1 MTTFQSDSLTTIK
14 LYGPLRKLFGR
25 EYKLHVKS
33 TAEAIRALCLMVD
46 GFECY
51 LRTAEDKGVGFAVF
65 NGKRNIG
72 VEELG
77 LGAKKEI
84 RIAPVY
90 GGRKSDNGLG
100 QIIIGIVLIAAA
112 FWTGGASLG
121 ASGITYSGIAGQLAV
136 TLGASL
142 ILGGITQMLSP
153 TAQTQGTSISDDDG
167 NRPSY
172 AFGGPVNT
180 SAQGY
185 PVAVFYGEREVGG
198 AVISAGIYSEDT
210 A

>member
-1 MTTFQSDSLTTIK
+1 MSTLTTIK
-14 LYGPLRKLFGR
+14 LYGPLRKLFGKQY
-25 EYKLHVKS
+25 ELEVKS

-46 GFECY
+46 GFESY

-90 GGRKSDNGLG
+90 GGRKSNNGLT
-100 QIIIGIVLIAAA
+100 QILVGIVLIAAA
-112 FWTGGASLG
+112 FFTGGASLAAG
-121 ASGITYSGIAGQLAV
+121 GLVYGGLAGQVAV

-153 TAQTQGTSISDDDG
+153 SAQTNGTNISGDEA
-167 NRPSY
+167 NKPSY

-180 SAQGY
+180 AAQGY

-198 AVISAGIYSEDT
+198 AIISAGIYSEDT

>member
-1 MTTFQSDSLTTIK
+1 MSLTTIK

-25 EYKLHVKS
+25 EYKFEVGS

-46 GFECY
+46 GFESY
-51 LRTAEDKGVGFAVF
+51 LRTAEDRGVGFAVF

-72 VEELG
+72 KDELG
-77 LGAKKEI
+77 LTAKKEI

-90 GGRKSDNGLG
+90 GGRKSNNGVV
-100 QIIIGIVLIAAA
+100 QILVGIVLIAAA
-112 FWTGGASLG
+112 FFTGGAALAAG
-121 ASGITYSGIAGQLAV
+121 GIVYAGLAGQIAV

-142 ILGGITQMLSP
+142 LLGGIVQMLSP
-153 TAQTQGTSISDDDG
+153 TAQTSGANISSDPE
-167 NRPSY
+167 NKPSY

-185 PVAVFYGEREVGG
+185 PIAVFYGEREVGG
-198 AVISAGIYSEDT
+198 AVISAGIYSEDK

>member
-1 MTTFQSDSLTTIK
+1 MSLTTIK

-25 EYKLHVKS
+25 EYKFEVGS

-46 GFECY
+46 GFESY
-51 LRTAEDKGVGFAVF
+51 LRTSEDKGVGFAVF

-77 LGAKKEI
+77 LGVKKEI

-90 GGRKSDNGLG
+90 GGRKRQGLG
-100 QIIIGIVLIAAA
+100 QIIVGVILIAAA

-121 ASGITYSGIAGQLAV
+121 ASGVVYGGIAGQLAV

-153 TAQTQGTSISDDDG
+153 TAQSSGANITDDSA

-198 AVISAGIYSEDT
+198 AIISAGIYSEDT

>member
-1 MTTFQSDSLTTIK
+1 MSTLTTIK
-14 LYGPLRKLFGR
+14 LYGPLRKLFGKQYDL
-25 EYKLHVKS
+25 EVKS

-46 GFECY
+46 GFESY
-51 LRTAEDKGVGFAVF
+51 LRTAEDRGVGFTVF

-90 GGRKSDNGLG
+90 GGRKSNSGLG
-100 QIIIGIVLIAAA
+100 QILVGIILIGAA
-112 FWTGGASLG
+112 FLTGGASIG
-121 ASGITYSGIAGQLAV
+121 ASGIAFSGLAGQVAV

-142 ILGGITQMLSP
+142 VLGGIAQMLSP
-153 TAQTQGTSISDDDG
+153 TAQTNGTNISSDEA
-167 NRPSY
+167 NKPSY

-180 SAQGY
+180 AAQGY

-198 AVISAGIYSEDT
+198 AIISAGIYSEDT